1 MKENKTIE
9 KELLFKSKI
18 KEITS
23 ISLDSDYKVENGCI
37 KGNFLIN
44 GEYKIHEISINRE
57 KFNFKIPFKHDLES
71 DIDCDTVNL
80 EINNFIYDYKQD
92 ELIVNIEYLISGDRK
107 DVLLFDDERSLD
119 EFLNNKEIEVI
130 DTRLDEINTELKE
143 QDKEKTEK
151 SKEES
156 DKVRLEEKETKE
168 VSKEENIKDEQIENI
183 ESDDLDDNKI
193 NIDIKPEDK
202 KERDDNINT
211 DEIMENINNIDDKF
225 VTYKIYK
232 LTESDTLENLVI
244 KFHTTLD
251 ELKEYNDLTNIKVN
265 DKLII
270 PEYE

>member
-44 GEYKIHEISINRE
+44 GEYKIHEISINKE
-57 KFNFKIPFKHDLES
+57 KFNFKIPFKHDLET
-71 DIDCDTVNL
+71 DIDYDTVSL

-92 ELIVNIEYLISGDRK
+92 ELIVNIEYVISGDRK

-119 EFLNNKEIEVI
+119 EFLNSKEIEVI
-130 DTRLDEINTELKE
+130 DTRLDEINTELEEQEKE
-143 QDKEKTEK
+143 VTEEND
-151 SKEES
+151 EE
-156 DKVRLEEKETKE
+156 RLEEKEPKE
-168 VSKEENIKDEQIENI
+168 VFKEDIKDEQIENI
-183 ESDDLDDNKI
+183 ESDDLNDNKI
-193 NIDIKPEDK
+193 NIDIKPEDR
-202 KERDDNINT
+202 KEIEANINT
-211 DEIMENINNIDDKF
+211 DEIMENISNIDDKF

-232 LTESDTLENLVI
+232 LTETDTLENLVI